1 MNCAPRLFVDEIPDD
16 LVLKFFN
23 TIGIKNFSDC
33 HYWSKSV
40 LTPEICQILNSLI
53 PELEPYYYPHKSFI
67 VQRNMTAQRYIQ
79 IIRQLAR
86 AKGLKLESKDY
97 KDKNQNRKK
106 IILYRLVGDKINP
119 EPRSE
124 FLVSFN

>member
-1 MNCAPRLFVDEIPDD
+1 MSLAPRLFVDEIPDE

-23 TIGIKNFSDC
+23 TIGIKSFSDC
-33 HYWSKSV
+33 HYWSKTV
-40 LTPEICQILNSLI
+40 LTEEICQTLDSLL

-67 VQRNMTAQRYIQ
+67 INRNMNPLRYIQ

-86 AKGLKLESKDY
+86 SKGLKLESKDY

-106 IILYRLVGDKINP
+106 IILYRLVGDKIQP
-119 EPRSE
+119 QERSN